1 MNMIM
6 PQLRKYILRG
16 CGIFVLVL
24 LVSAKNGDRIV
35 RSLCFVCREPS
46 GYGSAALCFQL
57 FLLFLFLSLSLF
69 LLSFSKLFV
78 DFQSAYYQEGEET
91 ENQ

>member
-1 MNMIM
+1 M

-46 GYGSAALCFQL
+46 GVWLSSLMLPALSLVPFLVLVLVPAQL
-57 FLLFLFLSLSLF
+57 FQTLCRFSAVLLPR
-69 LLSFSKLFV
+69 
-78 DFQSAYYQEGEET
+78 E
-91 ENQ
+91 

>member
-1 MNMIM
+1 MIM
-6 PQLRKYILRG
+6 PQLHKYILRG

-46 GYGSAALCFQL
+46 GYGSAALCFLL
-57 FLLFLFLSLSLF
+57 FLLFLFLSLF

-78 DFQSAYYQEGEET
+78 DFQPSYYQEGEEA
-91 ENQ
+91 EDE